1 MAFEETLATNCL
13 LSSKTFFIRMKKEAH
28 ENEKVK
34 EIQELR
40 KLAAHN
46 IQEAK
51 KVARLVRLL
60 PKRIKVINYC
70 W

>member
-1 MAFEETLATNCL
+1 
-13 LSSKTFFIRMKKEAH
+13 MKEEAH
-28 ENEKVK
+28 RNEKTK
-34 EIQELR
+34 DIQEFR
-40 KLAAHN
+40 KLTALN

-51 KVARLVRLL
+51 KVARLMRPL

>member
-1 MAFEETLATNCL
+1 MATNCL
-13 LSSKTFFIRMKKEAH
+13 LSSKTFFIRMKKEAY
-28 ENEKVK
+28 ENEKAK

-40 KLAAHN
+40 KLAALN
-46 IQEAK
+46 IQKAK
-51 KVARLVRLL
+51 KVARLMRLL